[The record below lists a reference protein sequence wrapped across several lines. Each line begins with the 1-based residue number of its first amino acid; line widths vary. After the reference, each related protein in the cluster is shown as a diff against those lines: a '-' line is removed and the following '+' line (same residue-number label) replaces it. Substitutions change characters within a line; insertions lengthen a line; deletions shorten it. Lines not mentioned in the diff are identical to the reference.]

1 MQLAD
6 DSITVLHVDDDSE
19 FGALTA
25 ELLEREDERF
35 SVTTAASAEE
45 GLDRLAD
52 AAFDCVVSDY
62 EMPGRDGIEFLRAVR
77 ERYPDLP
84 FVLFTGKGSEE
95 VASEAISAG
104 VTDYIQKTGTA
115 DQYALLVNRIANAV
129 GGRLARQEADWQR
142 TVLENMGE
150 GVYVFDGD
158 YVLQYVNFRVGDI
171 DGLSEEEWVGHP
183 LSYFV
188 DIGLFSGAEA
198 DRVRHGI
205 DQILADATDEV
216 RLEIEPALPEPTH
229 VLEFRLTAVA
239 SRADGDLVL
248 GTTRDIT
255 DRKRR
260 EGELETVKAQYQT
273 LVDNI
278 PEMGVFLFDED
289 LTYRLVGGGELSE
302 VGLSSADFH
311 GQTPYDLFP
320 DEIAEETAHYYR
332 EAIAG
337 VENTYEQQYQGN
349 QYLITTLPVRNEAGE
364 FVSGLAVSRNVT
376 EQREREAALQQRNE
390 QLETFTSVVSHDLR
404 NPLTIAQGRLELA
417 QEECESDHLDDI
429 DTALARSQGLID
441 DLLELARQGKGI
453 GDPDAV
459 ALAAITE
466 QCWRNVATGEATL
479 RTETEQTVRADPSRL
494 QQLLENLIRNG
505 VEHGS
510 TGNRTQSDDSIEHES
525 TNDRS
530 QAAGDDHHG
539 AAVTVTVG
547 DLDGGFYIAD
557 DGRGIDPDDYTTVF
571 ETGYSTAPGGTGFG
585 LTIVQRI
592 VDAHGWEIS
601 VTESAAGGTRFE
613 ITGVEVID

>member
-601 VTESAAGGTRFE
+601 VTESAGGGARFE